1 MKDRILRIIEDSGLT
16 TTDFAVRVNVQP
28 SQISHIKT
36 GRNQVTL
43 DIATKILKA
52 YPKISPDWLLFGNGE
67 MYRNQSENTEIQ
79 EDKPQKKA
87 YQPEMGDLFANY
99 SDNPTNNSTEIE
111 LTSSPENLTTQSS
124 ENNIQEKSS
133 PVESSSPI
141 IDSTPKTNS
150 VEPNVSVP
158 DDEKKSD
165 VSDKAKETP
174 QPSVQIQVEKKN
186 EESPLKEIPHTYV
199 KKIVVFYSDKTYE
212 EFIPSN

>member
-67 MYRNQSENTEIQ
+67 MYRNQSETTEIQ
-79 EDKPQKKA
+79 EDKPQKKP
-87 YQPEMGDLFANY
+87 YQLEMGDLFANY
-99 SDNPTNNSTEIE
+99 SDNPTDNSTENE
-111 LTSSPENLTTQSS
+111 LTSSPENLSTQSS
-124 ENNIQEKSS
+124 ENNVEEISS
-133 PVESSSPI
+133 PKESPSTK

-150 VEPNVSVP
+150 VEPTMTIS
-158 DDEKKSD
+158 DDEKKSEETN
-165 VSDKAKETP
+165 KPTETP